1 MTAQRRTLD
10 DRCPPMSMAVLAEGP
25 GDGRVLTM
33 DERTPPFGDAAGS
46 LTPPTMAEDQA
57 VIGWLATR
65 PALPDLT
72 RDLLID
78 ALIFWQSLAPL
89 PAVTA
94 EPHGGP
100 VADVSEQ
107 LRAVARRLS
116 AHPCRPDDHLTRM
129 VLADLHCLLGLAWY
143 SLLDPRG
150 ARDGRARWEQHLDCV
165 TCLRVLGTDTA
176 VELALADLR
185 RERGE

>member
-1 MTAQRRTLD
+1 
-10 DRCPPMSMAVLAEGP
+10 MSVAVLAEGP
-25 GDGRVLTM
+25 NGGRVLDM
-33 DERTPPFGDAAGS
+33 DERRPPLGDAAPP
-46 LTPPTMAEDQA
+46 TPPTMAQDQA

-65 PALPDLT
+65 SALPDLT
-72 RDLLID
+72 RDFLID
-78 ALIFWQSLAPL
+78 VLIFWQSLAPL

-100 VADVSEQ
+100 VVDLGEQ
-107 LRAVARRLS
+107 LRAVARRVS
-116 AHPCRPDDHLTRM
+116 AHPCHPDDHQTQM

-150 ARDGRARWEQHLDCV
+150 ARDGRRRWEQHLDCV
-165 TCLRVLGTDTA
+165 TCLRVLETDTA

>member
-1 MTAQRRTLD
+1 
-10 DRCPPMSMAVLAEGP
+10 MA
-25 GDGRVLTM
+25 R
-33 DERTPPFGDAAGS
+33 
-46 LTPPTMAEDQA
+46 DQA

-78 ALIFWQSLAPL
+78 VLIFWGSLAPL

-94 EPHGGP
+94 EPDTG
-100 VADVSEQ
+100 ADVGEILIS
-107 LRAVARRLS
+107 VARRLS
-116 AHPCRPDDHLTRM
+116 AHPFHPDNHQTQM

-143 SLLDPRG
+143 SLLDPHS
-150 ARDGRARWEQHLDCV
+150 ARVGRCRWEQHLGGQAQRAALLGCPVGD
-165 TCLRVLGTDTA
+165 LARAVLQPDTA
-176 VELALADLR
+176 VDLALADWR

>member
-1 MTAQRRTLD
+1 
-10 DRCPPMSMAVLAEGP
+10 MSVAVPAAGQ
-25 GDGRVLTM
+25 GGSRVLDM
-33 DERTPPFGDAAGS
+33 DEHRSPVGDADSA
-46 LTPPTMAEDQA
+46 TPPTMAQDQA

-78 ALIFWQSLAPL
+78 VLIFWQSLAPL
-89 PAVTA
+89 PAVTT
-94 EPHGGP
+94 EPHSGP
-100 VADVSEQ
+100 VVDLSEQ
-107 LRAVARRLS
+107 LRAVARRVS
-116 AHPCRPDDHLTRM
+116 AHPCHPDDHQTQM

-150 ARDGRARWEQHLDCV
+150 ARDGRRRWEQHLDCV
-165 TCLRVLGTDTA
+165 ACLRVLETDTA

>member
-1 MTAQRRTLD
+1 
-10 DRCPPMSMAVLAEGP
+10 MSVAVPAAGQ
-25 GDGRVLTM
+25 GGSRVQDM
-33 DERTPPFGDAAGS
+33 DEHRPPLGGGAAS
-46 LTPPTMAEDQA
+46 PTPPTMAQDQA

-78 ALIFWQSLAPL
+78 VLIFWQPLAPL

-94 EPHGGP
+94 EPHSGP
-100 VADVSEQ
+100 VVDLSDQ
-107 LRAVARRLS
+107 LRAVARRVS
-116 AHPCRPDDHLTRM
+116 AHPCHPDDHQTQM
-129 VLADLHCLLGLAWY
+129 VLVDLHCLLGLAWY
-143 SLLDPRG
+143 SLFDPGG
-150 ARDGRARWEQHLDCV
+150 ARDGRRRWEQHLDCV
-165 TCLRVLGTDTA
+165 TCLRVLETDTA

>member
-1 MTAQRRTLD
+1 
-10 DRCPPMSMAVLAEGP
+10 MSVAVLAERPDG
-25 GDGRVLTM
+25 GRVLDM
-33 DERTPPFGDAAGS
+33 DEHRPPFRDFAAS
-46 LTPPTMAEDQA
+46 ATPPTMAQDQA

-65 PALPDLT
+65 AALPDLT

-78 ALIFWQSLAPL
+78 VLIFWQSLAPL

-94 EPHGGP
+94 EPHSGP

-107 LRAVARRLS
+107 LRAAARRLTT
-116 AHPCRPDDHLTRM
+116 HPYDPDDHQTR
-129 VLADLHCLLGLAWY
+129 VALADLHCLLGLAWY

-150 ARDGRARWEQHLDCV
+150 ARDGRARCEQHLDCV
-165 TCLRVLGTDTA
+165 TCLRVLETDTA